1 MRPSSLIPHSS
12 FLFSFLLLIW
22 GYTALCAQQPDSVVA
37 LPEVEVIE
45 AAPET
50 LMEEPE
56 EVYSQPYTP
65 PPARPVAMRTLEE
78 QQWAKAASGLDYSK
92 DVPKPKKEEPEK
104 PKNPINPFDWGG
116 IASWLGQL
124 LQVLAIM
131 AAIAGI
137 AYAIYHSMNAPRN
150 RQIARDGVEI
160 TVDNVEQYI
169 HESDLERFLREA
181 LTAGNYPLAIRLYYL
196 QVIKQLSESGA
207 IRWSREKTNR
217 DYLRE
222 TRAHRAAADFRATTR
237 IYERVWYGNQ
247 PLDATAFQQLE
258 PEFKNLLTRI

>member
-22 GYTALCAQQPDSVVA
+22 GYTALCAQQPDSVV

-65 PPARPVAMRTLEE
+65 PPARPVAMRALEE

>member
-1 MRPSSLIPHSS
+1 MRRSSLIPHPS
-12 FLFSFLLLIW
+12 FLFLILIW
-22 GYTALCAQQPDSVVA
+22 GSTALCAQQPDSVIA
-37 LPEVEVIE
+37 LPEIVEEVQ
-45 AAPET
+45 ET

-56 EVYSQPYTP
+56 EVYEQPYTL
-65 PPARPVAMRTLEE
+65 PPARPVALRSLKE

-92 DVPKPKKEEPEK
+92 DVPKPKKEEK
-104 PKNPINPFDWGG
+104 PKPNNPVNPFDWSG

-124 LQVLAIM
+124 LQVLAII

-137 AYAIYHSMNAPRN
+137 AYAIYRSMNAPRN

-160 TVDNVEQYI
+160 TIDNVEQYI

-181 LTAGNYPLAIRLYYL
+181 LVAANYPLAIRLYYL
-196 QVIKQLSESGA
+196 QVIKQFSESGA

-222 TRAHRAAADFRATTR
+222 TRAHRAATEFRATTR

-247 PLDATAFQQLE
+247 PIDAKAFQELE
-258 PEFKNLLTRI
+258 PEFKNLLARI